1 MSISFEP
8 PPDVPTSEMS
18 EMSELFAPVAV
29 TPDDSLPSANI
40 SQADL
45 DRLFG
50 AGA

>member
-1 MSISFEP
+1 MSISFESP
-8 PPDVPTSEMS
+8 PMAETS

-29 TPDDSLPSANI
+29 TPDDSLPAANI
-40 SQADL
+40 NQADL